1 MIGKVKVLL
10 VEDEYDFAF
19 LVEDEIA
26 RDKRLEYLGH
36 AFDSLAG
43 VEAACRLEPDIVVL
57 DLYLEGSYH
66 DGIEAAREIRIKTDA
81 KIMFLTGFEQRDIMY
96 EACSKAFASGYI
108 FKSQI
113 HDIADSIY
121 DTATKETPL
130 KLAFQKNVRDGL
142 TPAQQFVLDGLM
154 GENTGAFNYSS
165 IKTIANHKTVIFR
178 KLGLKNEKELL
189 HVFRNW

>member
-1 MIGKVKVLL
+1 MLGITFHQLMEIYTRFKDNGEDMDDELVK
-10 VEDEYDFAF
+10 D
-19 LVEDEIA
+19 
-26 RDKRLEYLGH
+26 
-36 AFDSLAG
+36 
-43 VEAACRLEPDIVVL
+43 
-57 DLYLEGSYH
+57 
-66 DGIEAAREIRIKTDA
+66 
-81 KIMFLTGFEQRDIMY
+81 
-96 EACSKAFASGYI
+96 I

-113 HDIADSIY
+113 RDIADSIY

-154 GENTGAFNYSS
+154 GDNTGAFNYSS
-165 IKTIANHKTVIFR
+165 VKTIANHKTVIFR